1 MTISE
6 SDFLNWKSDPVT
18 QAFFQA
24 CEERVEDAKEM
35 LATSAGMDSVND
47 SVYRGFILAYRE
59 MQEFRIDDN
68 D

>member
-59 MQEFRIDDN
+59 MQDFRIENN